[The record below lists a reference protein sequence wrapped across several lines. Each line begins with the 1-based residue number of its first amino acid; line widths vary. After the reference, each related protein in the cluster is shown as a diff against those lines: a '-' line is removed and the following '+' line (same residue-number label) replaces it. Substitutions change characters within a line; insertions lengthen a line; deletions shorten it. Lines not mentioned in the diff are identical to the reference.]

1 LSRELRRAQERAD
14 KKQKKASQEK
24 ASQSSV
30 IPKTSSSRQSAQEVK
45 RKSSIFKPRWII
57 DTWNELRKVT
67 WPSRKD
73 IGHLT
78 YVVVLVSIVFGVI
91 LGIADLFFKW
101 FVKIVIL

>member
-1 LSRELRRAQERAD
+1 MRRAQERAD
-14 KKQKKASQEK
+14 KKQKKASEGQ

-30 IPKTSSSRQSAQEVK
+30 MPKTSSSQQSTQEIK
-45 RKSSIFKPRWII
+45 RKGSIFKPRWII

-91 LGIADLFFKW
+91 LGLADLFFNW
-101 FVKIVIL
+101 FVETLIL